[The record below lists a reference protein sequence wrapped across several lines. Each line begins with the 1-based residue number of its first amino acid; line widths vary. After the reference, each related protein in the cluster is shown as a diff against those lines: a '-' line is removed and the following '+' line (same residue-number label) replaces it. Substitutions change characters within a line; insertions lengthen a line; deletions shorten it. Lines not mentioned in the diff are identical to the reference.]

1 MSDAVKMS
9 ADQAYATLVNE
20 LAAPYFFEKLSANGI
35 APVTEKEAADMWS
48 AAQKLHALY
57 MAAREKEAAAS
68 TTKMAA
74 ANARLDAV
82 LAAAGLGAPAPVN
95 EKFAAF
101 NAAADTVASQP
112 HIANAVLSLQ
122 SAITDATQSA

>member
-1 MSDAVKMS
+1 MSEAVKMS
-9 ADQAYATLVNE
+9 AEQAYTTLVNE
-20 LAAPYFFEKLSANGI
+20 VAAPYFFEKLAANGI
-35 APVTEKEAADMWS
+35 KPSTTKEAEEMYS

-82 LAAAGLGAPAPVN
+82 LAAAGLAPQAPVN

-101 NAAADTVASQP
+101 HAAADVVAAQP
-112 HIANAVLSLQ
+112 NIANAVLSLQ
-122 SAITDATQSA
+122 SAIAAAQSA